1 MPKRPFEP
9 CIPSRVT
16 DAPAGPDWIHEIKH
30 DGYRL
35 IVQRE
40 GKRVR
45 LFTRNGHDW
54 TDRYP
59 LIVEAALRNHATSF
73 VIDGEAVLLGVDGV
87 SDFDGLHTRK
97 HDAEVQLYAFD
108 CLALEGDDLRK
119 LPLSMRKTNL
129 ARLLARRPDGIFV
142 APFEQGEIGPD
153 LFRKACEFGLEG
165 LVSKH
170 RDRAYRAGTSPNW
183 VKTKNPAHP
192 AMMRVKAGIFIA
204 RRVGAAD
211 HHGAALSG
219 GAGVGAWRPKGRHR
233 HARPHPF
240 RHLCRSSPVCV

>member
-1 MPKRPFEP
+1 MPKRLFEP
-9 CIPSRVT
+9 CIPTRGTKV
-16 DAPAGPDWIHEIKH
+16 PAGPDWIHEIKH

-59 LIVEAALRNHATSF
+59 LIVEVALKNRSSSF

-87 SDFDGLHTRK
+87 SDFDGLHSRK
-97 HDAEVQLYAFD
+97 FDDEVQLYAFD
-108 CLALEGDDLRK
+108 ALMLDGEDLRN

-129 ARLLARRPDGIFV
+129 ARLLARRPEGIFV

-165 LVSKH
+165 LVSKR
-170 RDRAYRAGTSPNW
+170 RDRVYRAGTSPNW
-183 VKTKNPAHP
+183 IKVKDPKHP
-192 AMMRVKAGIFIA
+192 AMARVMEALASPK
-204 RRVGAAD
+204 RR
-211 HHGAALSG
+211 
-219 GAGVGAWRPKGRHR
+219 
-233 HARPHPF
+233 
-240 RHLCRSSPVCV
+240 